1 MGGKPY
7 RFTQNP
13 NTKAGWMKPYCT
25 VKIGPANNRVNIIA
39 TLTMGGDTINIA
51 ATGLDEQGNRQAV
64 FLPEY
69 LMSPFL
75 FSKKKELPNP
85 SKFKLD
91 KLTEKL
97 LFATLDLLFE

>member
-1 MGGKPY
+1 MSGKPY

-25 VKIGPANNRVNIIA
+25 VKIGPAKNRVNIIA
-39 TLTMGGDTINIA
+39 TLTMGSDTINIA

-64 FLPEY
+64 FLAEY

-75 FSKKKELPNP
+75 FSKKEL
-85 SKFKLD
+85 
-91 KLTEKL
+91 T
-97 LFATLDLLFE
+97 A

>member
-1 MGGKPY
+1 MGS
-7 RFTQNP
+7 
-13 NTKAGWMKPYCT
+13 
-25 VKIGPANNRVNIIA
+25 
-39 TLTMGGDTINIA
+39 DTINIA

-64 FLPEY
+64 FLAEY

-75 FSKKKELPNP
+75 FKKKEPPNP

-91 KLTEKL
+91 EFTEKL